1 MTEKPLRKIDYI
13 IFAILGIVCFFTF
26 QQGDIM
32 HTAGCSYS
40 YLQGHILDFYEW
52 GAYEYNMWASYMPST
67 YIVFAIWNIPLKLLG
82 IVTCPEQYA
91 SNVWVLMWYKLLPV
105 SLYLISG
112 YLIYKIAAVIGMGSK
127 KSKICAY
134 VFLTTPIG
142 FFSQFLFGQY
152 DIFTVFLILLGIYYY
167 LKNNRK
173 LFVLFFAL
181 SLPFKYYSLLIFV
194 PLLLL
199 KEKNFF
205 KIVRDMV
212 CVTLCYV
219 LEFALY
225 FQSPLFKEYVLG
237 FGPTGYVYQAGI
249 DTGAAHLSLVMM
261 LFCMICAWAYFVNAK
276 TKAELSQWT
285 FYFGC
290 LVIAVIF
297 GLSQWHPQWLLFA
310 VPFWVVSAMLHKDTK
325 IFMALDMFMMLVFSV
340 YTVNMWPDHVDQ
352 ELFAWGIFGD
362 YIYQYIG
369 TKLTMRELYGITDM
383 DLMGSLFTTLLIV
396 VALFKHPKYCT
407 EKVNHSIDS
416 CMGWIRARF
425 VGGMAIFLIPAAI
438 CFAVAAR
445 APFVYLNTGHS
456 HDITNPLIGTTM
468 SQVFTAEDDFLSR
481 IDFRVATYAR
491 ENNID
496 LEIKLLEY
504 ETGNVVYSAV
514 MDAAEFADN
523 DWVALETGEIA
534 VKQGERYRI
543 DFTCPDANDTQCITL
558 YRTSDRSEA
567 ENAFALV
574 NGEQQDYN
582 LCVRIFGSAE

>member
-67 YIVFAIWNIPLKLLG
+67 YIVFAVWNIPLKLLG

-91 SNVWVLMWYKLLPV
+91 ANVWVLMWYKLLPV
-105 SLYLISG
+105 SLYLVSG

-167 LKNNRK
+167 LKDNRR

-181 SLPFKYYSLLIFV
+181 S
-194 PLLLL
+194 LLLL

-205 KIVRDMV
+205 KLLRDMV

-225 FQSPLFKEYVLG
+225 FRSPLFKEYVLG

-276 TKAELSQWT
+276 TKTELAQWT

-325 IFMALDMFMMLVFSV
+325 IFMALDIFMMLVFSI

-362 YIYQYIG
+362 YIYKYIG

-407 EKVNHSIDS
+407 AKVNHSIDS

-438 CFAVAAR
+438 CFIVAAR

-468 SQVFTAEDDFLSR
+468 SQVFTAEDDFISR

-491 ENNID
+491 ENDID

-504 ETGNVVYSAV
+504 ETGNVIYSAV
-514 MDAAEFADN
+514 MDAAEFEDN
-523 DWVALETGEIA
+523 DWVALKTGEIVVQA
-534 VKQGERYRI
+534 GEKYRI
-543 DFTCPDANDTQCITL
+543 DFACPQANDTQCITL
-558 YRTSDRSEA
+558 YRTEDKSET
-567 ENAFALV
+567 EDKDAFALV

-582 LCVRIFGSAE
+582 LCVRVFGAEH